1 MTEVIITVALMII
14 FLALYTVIEFIINNL
29 YRHCRP
35 FRRRLKRFFESLPM
49 WWS

>member
-1 MTEVIITVALMII
+1 MTEAIITVVLMII
-14 FLALYTVIEFIINNL
+14 FLALYTVIEIIINNL
-29 YRHCRP
+29 YRYCRP